1 MNKDKTDTINRL
13 VDDVVEGIWGLNY
26 LKYKLEMFPDGDYLI
41 ALIEH
46 TFACTKRL
54 RLEGLGTD
62 ERSNNEN
69 LTRMMFSKDMPLRLQ
84 NKTCLHYLE
93 YGERKRVSLNN
104 CSKTFKRNQFRSDKK
119 FCSGTCK
126 DLYYQ
131 KQRRVV
137 K

>member
-13 VDDVVEGIWGLNY
+13 VDDVVEGVWGLNY
-26 LKYKLEMFPDGDYLI
+26 LKYKLEMFPDGNYLI

-62 ERSNNEN
+62 ERSNNES
-69 LTRMMFSKDMPLRLQ
+69 LTRMMFSKDMPLVLE
-84 NKTCLHYLE
+84 KTCLHYLE

-104 CSKTFKRNQFRSDKK
+104 CSKTFKPNQSRSDKK
-119 FCSGTCK
+119 FCSDMCAH
-126 DLYYQ
+126 LYYQ